1 LPSKIAY
8 QLRTYGIDR
17 FKVTRRIKAMNRW
30 LQKEL
35 GYNAAEKTG
44 HKWAL
49 TDFIVDV
56 WSSEMPEIE
65 AGV

>member
-1 LPSKIAY
+1 
-8 QLRTYGIDR
+8 
-17 FKVTRRIKAMNRW
+17 MNRK

-35 GYNAAEKTG
+35 GYDAVEKTG

-49 TDFIVDV
+49 TDFTVDV